1 MIYCDLLALRFAS
14 TPFKDMLSLLRHGK
28 SHSPFQLAPLEV
40 KQYTS
45 FQLRNLRVQPQE
57 GRPSLQGAQCIQDH
71 TDGKDLR
78 QPTASAS
85 TLAFDP
91 NSGDGVLKSICRQAE
106 ADTEDGS
113 GTSGLSFDPSS
124 VSDSKSSGGVLKSV
138 SGQAVPAVE
147 DESCSG
153 SGTVS
158 LSFDPSRGDSPVEA
172 ELGPSTTRSSSAFT
186 PRSEDTHLLSKM
198 LRSDLAAE
206 MAAVGLFTGR
216 RFVAAGNRPDLDYFK
231 DQENGHLR
239 QLQSLMPAYRARPSL
254 LGPVAAAAGFSLGAA
269 AGLLPTKLSHAI
281 TGAAQEALVEQYNDQ
296 LRELREAGLSETAEE
311 VRDALRALRDEER
324 APESSVKVPDIM
336 SLQRP
341 QELTVEEGVAAVVKF
356 GLGNLFSLAAKV

>member
-1 MIYCDLLALRFAS
+1 
-14 TPFKDMLSLLRHGK
+14 MLSLLRHGK

-71 TDGKDLR
+71 TDGKVLQAIVTYNTADHTATCCWQRDWHMQDLR

-172 ELGPSTTRSSSAFT
+172 ELGPSTTHSSSAFT

-206 MAAVGLFTGR
+206 VRSLERMLCSCWSEPAV
-216 RFVAAGNRPDLDYFK
+216 
-231 DQENGHLR
+231 
-239 QLQSLMPAYRARPSL
+239 
-254 LGPVAAAAGFSLGAA
+254 
-269 AGLLPTKLSHAI
+269 
-281 TGAAQEALVEQYNDQ
+281 
-296 LRELREAGLSETAEE
+296 
-311 VRDALRALRDEER
+311 
-324 APESSVKVPDIM
+324 
-336 SLQRP
+336 
-341 QELTVEEGVAAVVKF
+341 
-356 GLGNLFSLAAKV
+356 